1 MQTRNKQI
9 THDDQ
14 LWIRP
19 SFLRIQLTGT
29 SAYTRLTEDL
39 LNIRVIEWCR
49 GRLNKIG
56 NLCYFSKCG
65 LSVSDTFRLC
75 WFFGW
80 ASLHTSSL
88 FVRGFEDLS
97 SGIRGITSLLTS
109 YVECVHLSRQ
119 RNLGAYA
126 TLSSLLRRTLRA
138 HEGFVEL
145 WRNLGAHLTFFVP
158 V

>member
-9 THDDQ
+9 TRDDQ

-19 SFLRIQLTGT
+19 SFLTIQLTGT

-49 GRLNKIG
+49 GRLNKIW

-126 TLSSLLRRTLRA
+126 TLSSLHRRTLRG
-138 HEGFVEL
+138 HEGFIEL

>member
-1 MQTRNKQI
+1 MQTCNKQI

-29 SAYTRLTEDL
+29 LAYTRLTEDL
-39 LNIRVIEWCR
+39 LNIRVIERCR

-75 WFFGW
+75 WFFCW

-88 FVRGFEDLS
+88 LVRGFEDLS
-97 SGIRGITSLLTS
+97 SGIRGITTLLTS
-109 YVECVHLSRQ
+109 YVECVHLPRQ
-119 RNLGAYA
+119 RNLGAY
-126 TLSSLLRRTLRA
+126 TSLSSLHRRTLRA

>member
-1 MQTRNKQI
+1 MGQSVKGKFTLKQRETHKSSSDSRFLLIWDAFSFSANQSIGMQTRNKLI

-49 GRLNKIG
+49 GRLNEIG

-65 LSVSDTFRLC
+65 LSVSDTFKLC

-88 FVRGFEDLS
+88 LVRGFEDLS
-97 SGIRGITSLLTS
+97 SGIRESLPF
-109 YVECVHLSRQ
+109 
-119 RNLGAYA
+119 
-126 TLSSLLRRTLRA
+126 SL
-138 HEGFVEL
+138 
-145 WRNLGAHLTFFVP
+145 P
-158 V
+158 M